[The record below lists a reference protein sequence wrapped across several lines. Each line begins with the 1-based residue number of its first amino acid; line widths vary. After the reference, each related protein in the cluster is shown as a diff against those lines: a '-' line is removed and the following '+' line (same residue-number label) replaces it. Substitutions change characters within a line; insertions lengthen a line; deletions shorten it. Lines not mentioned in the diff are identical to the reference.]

1 MSRDLNQLIEN
12 DYVLSQAMRSMSRA
26 ASPPGMTTSL
36 RVLASRE
43 RARMLRQ
50 RNLASRVLAWRDRA
64 HLLLENIMRPFAVPL
79 AGGVFSTLALFSMWV
94 APMYP
99 VLAHSG
105 GADVPTVLTTLAQ
118 VKDLAQVGM
127 GQADVVVDIYLDD
140 RGNMVDYKVI
150 SGGNLMLKESRR
162 NLENLLVFTR
172 YIPATSFG
180 KPMPAKMRMG
190 FINLKG

>member
-1 MSRDLNQLIEN
+1 MSRDLNQLLEN
-12 DYVLSQAMRSMSRA
+12 DYVLSQAMRSMPRA
-26 ASPPGMTTSL
+26 TSPAGMTTSL

-50 RNLASRVLAWRDRA
+50 QNVASRLTAWRDRA
-64 HLLLENIMRPFAVPL
+64 QLLLESIMRPFAVPL

-99 VLAHSG
+99 VLARG
-105 GADVPTVLTTLAQ
+105 GRADVPTVLTTLAQ

-127 GQADVVVDIYLDD
+127 GQADVVVDIFLDD
-140 RGNMVDYKVI
+140 RGNMVDYKVV

-162 NLENLLVFTR
+162 NLENFLVFTT
-172 YIPATSFG
+172 YNPATSFG
-180 KPMPAKMRMG
+180 KPRPAKMRMG
-190 FINLKG
+190 FINVKG